1 MANINSKHP
10 LDQLDQNEI
19 LKAVEIVRK
28 QISLYDKLHTVSSVD
43 LLEPE
48 KSFIL
53 NYQIGESF
61 ERHAVRTTLFYL
73 HLQYL
78 LRP

>member
-1 MANINSKHP
+1 MNINSNHP
-10 LDQLDQNEI
+10 LDQLDENEI

-28 QISLYDKLHTVSSVD
+28 QISLYDKRHTISSVD

-53 NYQIGESF
+53 NYEVGDSF
-61 ERHAVRTTLFYL
+61 ERHAVRKNL
-73 HLQYL
+73 LQYT
-78 LRP
+78 